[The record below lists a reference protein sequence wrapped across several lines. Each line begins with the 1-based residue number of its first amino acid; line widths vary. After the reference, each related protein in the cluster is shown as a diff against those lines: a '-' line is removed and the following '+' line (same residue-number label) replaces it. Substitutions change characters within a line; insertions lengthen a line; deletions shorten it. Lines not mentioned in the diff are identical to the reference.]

1 MSLARIVCWL
11 AIGGGVVCFPAFGLA
26 ANRVESEA
34 QRVEERVEE
43 RVSQLAHTD
52 PTRHGSSATEPLPF
66 SPDLA
71 VWTLLVF
78 VLLLAV
84 LWKFA
89 WGPILAGLEKRE
101 HAIAH
106 EIADTK
112 HQHEEADALVAKYE
126 ARLAAAGEEVR
137 ALLDEGRRDAE
148 HARQTI
154 LAEAKTAAEAERLR
168 ALREIESATDGA
180 LRSLAERS
188 AQLAVELAGKI
199 VRRSLTSADH
209 ARLVDEA
216 VEKFTVTPS
225 QN

>member
-1 MSLARIVCWL
+1 MSLARIVGWL
-11 AIGGGVVCFPAFGLA
+11 AIVGCTLCVPALGLA
-26 ANRVESEA
+26 GNGLESEIERA
-34 QRVEERVEE
+34 EERAKE
-43 RVSQLAHTD
+43 RFAHSADTD
-52 PTRHGSSATEPLPF
+52 PSHGNPTTDPL
-66 SPDLA
+66 SVDPDLA
-71 VWTLLVF
+71 LWTLGVF
-78 VLLLAV
+78 VVLLAV

-106 EIADTK
+106 EIADAK
-112 HQHEEADALVAKYE
+112 HQHEEANALVAKYE
-126 ARLAAAGEEVR
+126 SRLAAAGDEVR

-148 HARQTI
+148 QAKQAI
-154 LAEAKTAAEAERLR
+154 LAEAKSAAEAERLR

-199 VRRSLTSADH
+199 VRRNLTSADH

>member
-1 MSLARIVCWL
+1 MSLARIVFWL
-11 AIGGGVVCFPAFGLA
+11 AVVGGAVCFPTAGLA
-26 ANRVESEA
+26 EDHIESKL
-34 QRVEERVEE
+34 ERAE
-43 RVSQLAHTD
+43 RELSRSAHTD
-52 PTRHGSSATEPLPF
+52 PSHGNPKTDPL
-66 SPDLA
+66 SVDPDLA
-71 VWTLLVF
+71 LWTLVVF
-78 VLLLAV
+78 VVLLAV

-106 EIADTK
+106 EIADAK
-112 HQHEEADALVAKYE
+112 HQHEEANALVAKYE
-126 ARLAAAGEEVR
+126 ARLAAAGDEVR

-148 HARQTI
+148 SAKQTI
-154 LAEAKTAAEAERLR
+154 LAEAKSAAEAERIR

-199 VRRSLTSADH
+199 VRRNLTPADH

-216 VEKFTVTPS
+216 VEKFTVNPS
-225 QN
+225 KN

>member
-1 MSLARIVCWL
+1 MNLARIVCLSAMLGGALWL
-11 AIGGGVVCFPAFGLA
+11 PASGWAAEGIG
-26 ANRVESEA
+26 
-34 QRVEERVEE
+34 ERLHHAEME
-43 RVSQLAHTD
+43 LEHTAHTE
-52 PTRHGSSATEPLPF
+52 PSSHPGTNAEPLSF

-71 VWTLLVF
+71 AWTVVVF

-106 EIADTK
+106 EIADAK
-112 HQHEEADALVAKYE
+112 HQHEEANALVAKYE

-137 ALLDEGRRDAE
+137 AILDEGRRDAE
-148 HARQTI
+148 HAKQAI
-154 LAEAKTAAEAERLR
+154 LAEAKSAAEAERLR
-168 ALREIESATDGA
+168 ALRDIESATDGA

-199 VRRSLTSADH
+199 VRRNLTSADH

>member
-11 AIGGGVVCFPAFGLA
+11 AIVGGAVCFPAVGLA
-26 ANRVESEA
+26 DDHVESKLEHA
-34 QRVEERVEE
+34 KEEI
-43 RVSQLAHTD
+43 LAPAHTD
-52 PTRHGSSATEPLPF
+52 PSHGNPSTDPLAF
-66 SPDLA
+66 DPDLA
-71 VWTLLVF
+71 LWTLVVF

-106 EIADTK
+106 EIADAK
-112 HQHEEADALVAKYE
+112 RQHEEANALVAKYE
-126 ARLAAAGEEVR
+126 ARLAAAGDEVR

-148 HARQTI
+148 HARQAI
-154 LAEAKTAAEAERLR
+154 LAEAKSAAEAERLR

-199 VRRSLTSADH
+199 VRHNLTPADH
-209 ARLVDEA
+209 TRLVDEA

>member
-1 MSLARIVCWL
+1 
-11 AIGGGVVCFPAFGLA
+11 VVCFPAVGLA
-26 ANRVESEA
+26 ADHVETRFEHAEKELKHAA
-34 QRVEERVEE
+34 Q
-43 RVSQLAHTD
+43 TD
-52 PTRHGSSATEPLPF
+52 PSHGNPSTDPLAF
-66 SPDLA
+66 DPDLA
-71 VWTLLVF
+71 LCTLFVF
-78 VLLLAV
+78 ILLLAV

-106 EIADTK
+106 EIADAK
-112 HQHEEADALVAKYE
+112 RQLEEADALVAKYE
-126 ARLAAAGEEVR
+126 ARLASAGDEVR
-137 ALLDEGRRDAE
+137 AILDEGRRDAE
-148 HARQTI
+148 NAKQAI
-154 LAEAKTAAEAERLR
+154 LAEAKSAADAERLR
-168 ALREIESATDGA
+168 SLRDIESATDGA

-199 VRRSLTSADH
+199 VRRNLTPADH

>member
-1 MSLARIVCWL
+1 MNLARIVCLSAVLGGALWL
-11 AIGGGVVCFPAFGLA
+11 PTGGWAADGIGEKLHRA
-26 ANRVESEA
+26 EA
-34 QRVEERVEE
+34 ELEH
-43 RVSQLAHTD
+43 SAHTE
-52 PTRHGSSATEPLPF
+52 PAAGHGTNAEPLSF

-71 VWTLLVF
+71 AWTVVVF
-78 VLLLAV
+78 ILLLAV

-106 EIADTK
+106 EIADAK
-112 HQHEEADALVAKYE
+112 RQLEEADALVAKYE
-126 ARLAAAGEEVR
+126 ARLASAGDEVR
-137 ALLDEGRRDAE
+137 AILDEGRRDAE
-148 HARQTI
+148 NAKQAI
-154 LAEAKTAAEAERLR
+154 LAEAKSAADAERLR
-168 ALREIESATDGA
+168 ALRDIESATDGA

-199 VRRSLTSADH
+199 VRRNLTPADH

>member
-11 AIGGGVVCFPAFGLA
+11 AVVAGAICFPTVALA
-26 ANRVESEA
+26 ADGLESE
-34 QRVEERVEE
+34 VEAR
-43 RVSQLAHTD
+43 RRASCRMRPIPTPSHGNPNTD
-52 PTRHGSSATEPLPF
+52 PLSID
-66 SPDLA
+66 PDLA
-71 VWTLLVF
+71 IWTVVVF

-101 HAIAH
+101 HAIAE
-106 EIADTK
+106 EIASAK
-112 HQHEEADALVAKYE
+112 RQHEEANALVAQYE
-126 ARLAAAGEEVR
+126 ARLAAAGDEVR
-137 ALLDEGRRDAE
+137 ALLDEARRDAD
-148 HARQTI
+148 HARQAI
-154 LAEAKTAAEAERLR
+154 LAEAKSAAEAERLR
-168 ALREIESATDGA
+168 ALHEIESATDGA

-199 VRRSLTSADH
+199 VRHNLTPADH
-209 ARLVDEA
+209 TRLIDEA